1 MIAFDH
7 TPFVQFHSP
16 RVFITALFILSAG
29 YRKFPETR

>member
-16 RVFITALFILSAG
+16 RVFITALFIVSAG
-29 YRKFPETR
+29 DRKIPEAR